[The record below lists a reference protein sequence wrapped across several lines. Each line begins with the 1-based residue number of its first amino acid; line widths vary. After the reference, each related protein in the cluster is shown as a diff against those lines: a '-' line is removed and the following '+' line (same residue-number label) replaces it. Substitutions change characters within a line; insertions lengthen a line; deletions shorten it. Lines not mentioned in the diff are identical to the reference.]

1 MALRRCEAIQFR
13 KIGYDG
19 LSCGFQE
26 VRLEKAVGYDGLR
39 SEKGKERATPNGLE
53 IGTGGKPV
61 RIGTASSPTYVVR
74 VHTWMRSSAH
84 GHSTSAKPKHSP
96 NLINVTSLW
105 QSFVGQARSL
115 RVHVLY
121 IQVSRGCV
129 TFEAPTRR
137 VNRTYCTKKGGY
149 IDAGLVWSFGG
160 FGSGI
165 YGIFFGIRYL

>member
-1 MALRRCEAIQFR
+1 MALRRCEAIQCR

-74 VHTWMRSSAH
+74 VHTWMRSAH
-84 GHSTSAKPKHSP
+84 GHPTSAKPKHSP
-96 NLINVTSLW
+96 NLINVTSYG
-105 QSFVGQARSL
+105 SRSL
-115 RVHVLY
+115 DSHVRCASMYY
-121 IQVSRGCV
+121 IFKSQGVV
-129 TFEAPTRR
+129 
-137 VNRTYCTKKGGY
+137 
-149 IDAGLVWSFGG
+149 
-160 FGSGI
+160 
-165 YGIFFGIRYL
+165 